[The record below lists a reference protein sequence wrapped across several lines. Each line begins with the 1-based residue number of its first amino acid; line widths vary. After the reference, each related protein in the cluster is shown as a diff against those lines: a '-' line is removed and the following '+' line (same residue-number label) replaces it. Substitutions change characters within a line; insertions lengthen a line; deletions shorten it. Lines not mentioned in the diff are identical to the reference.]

1 MTDHRKHSRYGGSS
15 APRWMNC
22 AGSVALNDA
31 TPAPPAGVY
40 ADSGTAK
47 HELAEMCLRRNC
59 HPNAFLGKE
68 MPHSPGFPVDAEMAD
83 AVVIYLNALETE
95 IAGSRTSQVFIE
107 QDIAFD
113 VKGAE
118 PGEVF
123 SRLDA
128 AVYHP
133 ERARLRI
140 FDFKGGFQ
148 DVEPDTAQ
156 LKLYAALLL
165 LSKPDWKIREIICTI
180 VQPGSLGEDVKDF
193 HFDTVEL
200 LEFMGDVENA
210 IAASKQ
216 PDAPLKV
223 GPWCAKA
230 YCNAFAAG
238 TCPAVDAA
246 AMAGIGM
253 DFGEM
258 KPVSVAEITPDL
270 LPDITKLDLTQLAR
284 IIDGLDFLTAWAG
297 RAQQYLEAMV
307 LGGASAPGWKVVD
320 KIGRAKWVD
329 DPAKVAGYL
338 DMLFDIPAEQVMPPK
353 LITITEAT
361 TRLKAAGATKEQIED
376 FKLKFTVKESSGR
389 TIARAS
395 DRRPAVD
402 VVAADFAGV
411 KVTAPEAIAAE

>member
-1 MTDHRKHSRYGGSS
+1 MSDGRKHSRYGGSS
-15 APRWMNC
+15 APRYMNC
-22 AGSVALNDA
+22 PGSVALNDA
-31 TPAPPAGVY
+31 TPAPPSGAY
-40 ADSGTAK
+40 ADRGTAA
-47 HELAEMCLRRNC
+47 HHLAEVCLRRNC
-59 HPNAFLGKE
+59 HPTIFLGKE
-68 MPHSPGFPVDAEMAD
+68 MLRQEVDQAMCDEI
-83 AVVIYLNALETE
+83 VIYLNEVETE
-95 IAGSRTSQVFIE
+95 IAQSSTSQVFIE
-107 QDIAFD
+107 QDIALD

-123 SRLDA
+123 SRLDC

-133 ERARLRI
+133 ELARLRV

-156 LKLYAALLL
+156 IKLYAAMLL
-165 LSKPDWKIREIICTI
+165 LSKPDWKIKTIVCTI
-180 VQPGSLGEDVKDF
+180 VQPGSLGDDVKDF
-193 HFDTVEL
+193 HFGTVDL
-200 LEFMGDVENA
+200 LEFMGDVEKA

-238 TCPAVDAA
+238 TCPAVEAA
-246 AMAGIGM
+246 ALAGIGM

-258 KPVSVAEITPDL
+258 KPASVAEITPDV
-270 LPDITKLDLTQLAR
+270 LPDLTKLDLSQLAK
-284 IIDGLDFLTAWAG
+284 IVDGLDFLTAWAN

-307 LGGASAPGWKVVD
+307 MAGAQAPGWKVVD

-329 DPAKVAGYL
+329 DPAEVAGYL
-338 DMLFDIPAEQVMPPK
+338 DMLFDIPPAQVMPPK

-389 TIARAS
+389 TIARSS